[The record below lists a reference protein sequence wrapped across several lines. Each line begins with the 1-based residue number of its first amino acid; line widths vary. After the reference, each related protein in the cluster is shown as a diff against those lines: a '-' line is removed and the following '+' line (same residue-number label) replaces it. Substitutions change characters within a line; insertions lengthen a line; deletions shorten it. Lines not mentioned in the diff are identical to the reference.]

1 MSLRKF
7 KAISARGF
15 KFIKPIKFYFLCLC
29 KFDAAL
35 GFEQKFKIC
44 MLAEQRTLFDLRKF
58 KRANKVR
65 KSALSR
71 KIICA

>member
-15 KFIKPIKFYFLCLC
+15 KFINRLNFTFLHLC

-35 GFEQKFKIC
+35 GFEQKFEIYMLTGNGRLLIC
-44 MLAEQRTLFDLRKF
+44 
-58 KRANKVR
+58 ANLSSQPKPR

-71 KIICA
+71 QIICA

>member
-1 MSLRKF
+1 MSSRKF

-29 KFDAAL
+29 KFGAAL

-44 MLAEQRTLFDLRKF
+44 MLAEQRTSFDLRKF
-58 KRANKVR
+58 KPASAMR
-65 KSALSR
+65 KSAFEP
-71 KIICA
+71 

>member
-1 MSLRKF
+1 MSSRKF

-29 KFDAAL
+29 KFGAAL

-44 MLAEQRTLFDLRKF
+44 MLAGEGCLLIC
-58 KRANKVR
+58 ANLSLQTKPR